1 MSKYNHTVEIDN
13 FASRRSRVPERQK
26 IVKLNCVARALQ
38 TYVIKAPRGQRI
50 KFNQVWSRNISLN
63 ILCLLMEGLLF
74 FPNCN
79 YFLGLFIEIRFVKGE
94 KICNS
99 QS

>member
-38 TYVIKAPRGQRI
+38 TYVIKALRGQ
-50 KFNQVWSRNISLN
+50 
-63 ILCLLMEGLLF
+63 
-74 FPNCN
+74 P
-79 YFLGLFIEIRFVKGE
+79 IRFNHEIFNFEFMFLNLIHGSFF
-94 KICNS
+94 I
-99 QS
+99 Q

>member
-38 TYVIKAPRGQRI
+38 TYVIKDRRGEPTKLNQI
-50 KFNQVWSRNISLN
+50 NQQKHGNFNFLETKLN
-63 ILCLLMEGLLF
+63 YDLTEGSTVLT
-74 FPNCN
+74 
-79 YFLGLFIEIRFVKGE
+79 
-94 KICNS
+94 
-99 QS
+99 